1 MFVGVGASRVRD
13 MFEQG
18 RKNAPCLIFIDEIDA
33 VGRSRGAGLG
43 GGNDEREQTLNSL
56 LVEMDGFDTAEGVII
71 IAATN
76 RPDVLDNALLR
87 PGRFD
92 RQVYIDLPDLN
103 GREQILRVHAR
114 KLPLEEGVDLS
125 VVARGTPG
133 LSGAELANL
142 LNESALMAARRNKK
156 KIAMSDIEDAR
167 EKVQWG
173 RERRRIMDD
182 EDKKIV
188 AYHEAGHA
196 VVQAVVDDGHLPV
209 HKVTIIPRGG
219 SLGSTMFIPKK
230 DILNH
235 GKRRVLN
242 QLAGLM
248 GGRVAEEIALG
259 DITSGASGDIKQ
271 ASRIARH
278 MVCDWGMS
286 VLGPLAFGENQETL
300 FLGREISRSQ
310 NYSEETAQKIDSE
323 IHRIVDEQ
331 YQRAHSILLE
341 HRAALDTLAAALL
354 EHETLDGVHVME
366 ILKFGEI
373 RSPIVKPEPP
383 SLPAKS
389 KSKKPKDQESKSE
402 GHVHGAEP
410 EGAPA

>member
-1 MFVGVGASRVRD
+1 
-13 MFEQG
+13 
-18 RKNAPCLIFIDEIDA
+18 
-33 VGRSRGAGLG
+33 
-43 GGNDEREQTLNSL
+43 
-56 LVEMDGFDTAEGVII
+56 
-71 IAATN
+71 
-76 RPDVLDNALLR
+76 
-87 PGRFD
+87 
-92 RQVYIDLPDLN
+92 
-103 GREQILRVHAR
+103 
-114 KLPLEEGVDLS
+114 LEDGVDLA
-125 VVARGTPG
+125 VLARGTPG

-156 KIAMSDIEDAR
+156 KISMPDIEDAR
-167 EKVQWG
+167 EKVQFG

-196 VVQAVVDDGHLPV
+196 VVQAILDDGHLPV

-248 GGRVAEEIALG
+248 GGRVAEELALG

-271 ASRIARH
+271 ATKIARH

-331 YQRAHSILLE
+331 YQRAHKALIE

-354 EHETLDGVHVME
+354 EHETLDGVHVMGIIE
-366 ILKFGEI
+366 FGEI
-373 RSPIVKPEPP
+373 RSPLVKPEPP
-383 SLPAKS
+383 SLPAKA
-389 KSKKPKDQESKSE
+389 KTKKPKDQQSKPE
-402 GHVHGAEP
+402 GHLHGAEP